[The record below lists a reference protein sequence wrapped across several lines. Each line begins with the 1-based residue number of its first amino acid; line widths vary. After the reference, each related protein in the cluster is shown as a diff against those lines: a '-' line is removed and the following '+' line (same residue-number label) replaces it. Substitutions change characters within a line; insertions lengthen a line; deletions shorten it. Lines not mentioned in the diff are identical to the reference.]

1 MVKFRVRQKKGKA
14 NKETNIGNKHAKP
27 INIQRKKKNK
37 KATNHKKKI
46 IIDKLISWSID
57 WSVKVRK
64 WKYVTQPLLNGLC

>member
-37 KATNHKKKI
+37 KPQTIKKKI

>member
-27 INIQRKKKNK
+27 INIKRKKKNK

-64 WKYVTQPLLNGLC
+64 WK

>member
-27 INIQRKKKNK
+27 INIKRKKKTK
-37 KATNHKKKI
+37 KPQTIKKI

-57 WSVKVRK
+57 
-64 WKYVTQPLLNGLC
+64 